1 MTLSADDRL
10 EILDVVSRADAT
22 VSSVLLIVDLA
33 APSTIRT
40 AAAITQALR
49 RTAPHRTAGGWRI
62 SRRTVAAPGPPA
74 GH

>member
-1 MTLSADDRL
+1 VTLSADDRL

-49 RTAPHRTAGGWRI
+49 RTAPHRTAPH
-62 SRRTVAAPGPPA
+62 RRRLA
-74 GH
+74 H